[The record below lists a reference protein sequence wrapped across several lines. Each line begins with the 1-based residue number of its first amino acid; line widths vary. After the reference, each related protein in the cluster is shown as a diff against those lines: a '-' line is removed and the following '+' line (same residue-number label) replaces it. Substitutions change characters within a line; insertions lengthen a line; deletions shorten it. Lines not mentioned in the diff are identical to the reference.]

1 MGSPFGTSPDETGL
15 ACRPMDSMAR
25 RGCTALSVCAVR
37 KEGTARHRA
46 ELKGSQTQR
55 TCPFCFCSA
64 VHCFAVISIT
74 LLWCAS
80 LCFCLFLLSQIA
92 DMDMLWF
99 FRLDS
104 LRLPC
109 CIDQIHN
116 RIFECSPLHPLPV
129 LRVSMYL
136 KTSPVVSMRQQAVQ
150 HCFGQALRSA
160 ASPVVH
166 SLTAS
171 SVGFRPNA

>member
-1 MGSPFGTSPDETGL
+1 
-15 ACRPMDSMAR
+15 MDSMAR

-64 VHCFAVISIT
+64 VP
-74 LLWCAS
+74 L

-99 FRLDS
+99 FPLDS

-116 RIFECSPLHPLPV
+116 LIFECSPLHPLPV

-160 ASPVVH
+160 ASPVDH

-171 SVGFRPNA
+171 SVGLSHQSSVASTANRLSSVACLKDRRCCPWPSTH